1 VVNPVRLSITATLA
15 AAGLL
20 VSATLAPLA
29 PLALSSAPASA
40 ATAASPVMTSAFLQP
55 SGTTIGW
62 SSQQYASEIA
72 LERAAGIT
80 GVIDQWTVDEDAD
93 QAYYPDASGWYPRAG
108 DMTDPLLA
116 TAGQAGDTVWLGL
129 ANVSAWQAHA
139 GDTTWLDHQLSV
151 DEQTADQL
159 YQLYG
164 SAKAFRGWY
173 VPFEVSDHELGTTA
187 DVGPMK
193 SFFTALTG
201 YLHSHDG
208 GKPVM
213 TSPTY
218 EHLTLSP
225 ATFAASVRSVL
236 GGFDVIDV
244 QDSGGSGYEKPSDIS
259 NWFTALH
266 QALAG
271 TGRALWDDPD
281 LFSAGN
287 HGGPMAPAQLQA
299 NLKAAY
305 GQVSAYS
312 GFSFTTQLDPN
323 LTGTSSYYDAY
334 RAYERKQ

>member
-1 VVNPVRLSITATLA
+1 MAATAVLA
-15 AAGLL
+15 
-20 VSATLAPLA
+20 SATLAPLA
-29 PLALSSAPASA
+29 LSSTTASA
-40 ATAASPVMTSAFLQP
+40 ATAASPVMTSTFLQP

-62 SSQQYASEIA
+62 TAKQYASEIA

-80 GVIDQWTVDEDAD
+80 GIIDQWTIDEDAN
-93 QAYYPDASGWYPRAG
+93 QAYYPDAAGWYPRAN
-108 DMTDPLLA
+108 DMTDPLLSA
-116 TAGQAGDTVWLGL
+116 AGQAGDTVWLGL

-139 GDTTWLDHQLSV
+139 GDAKWLNNQLYV

-159 YQLYG
+159 YKLYG
-164 SAKAFRGWY
+164 SNQAFKGWY
-173 VPFEVSDHELGTTA
+173 VPFEVSDAELGTAA
-187 DVGPMK
+187 DAGPMK
-193 SFFTALTG
+193 SFFSSLAS

-225 ATFAASVRSVL
+225 ATFAASVRNVL
-236 GGFDVIDV
+236 GSFDVIDV
-244 QDSGGSGYEKPSDIS
+244 QDSGGSGYEQPSDIS

-266 QALAG
+266 KALAG
-271 TGRALWDDPD
+271 TGSALWDDPD

-299 NLKAAY
+299 NLKAAS

-323 LTGTSSYYDAY
+323 LIGTSSYYNAY
-334 RAYERKQ
+334 QSYERKQS